1 MVYLCSASQTSS
13 SADVRAGEGEIVGFT
28 QQAFIVAFKKKK
40 KERKKTKKTEDLMLQ
55 RNGKQAVEVELWK
68 SRVFACES

>member
-1 MVYLCSASQTSS
+1 MRSSCLCLFS
-13 SADVRAGEGEIVGFT
+13 VRSKHMS
-28 QQAFIVAFKKKK
+28 AFIVAFKKKK